1 MHKREPMAPIFVLPY
16 SLLIY
21 NTLNY
26 IYIVII
32 INLNNIKMKD
42 VKSNYD
48 LVLEIIESYE
58 MDDILSDFKKVF
70 KKGKNISKDNYFEFC
85 KGWID
90 DMSEMYY
97 INLNW
102 LYIESGG
109 DESVFDEVEEYDED
123 GDLIL

>member
-1 MHKREPMAPIFVLPY
+1 MHKREPMAPIFVLPS

-26 IYIVII
+26 IYIIII
-32 INLNNIKMKD
+32 INLNNIKMKN

-58 MDDILSDFKKVF
+58 DQEILNDFKKEF
-70 KKGKNISKDNYFEFC
+70 KKGKNISKKEYMEFC
-85 KGWID
+85 VNYVD
-90 DMSEMYY
+90 DMSEGYY

-109 DESVFDEVEEYDED
+109 DESVYDEVEEYDED

>member
-1 MHKREPMAPIFVLPY
+1 
-16 SLLIY
+16 
-21 NTLNY
+21 
-26 IYIVII
+26 
-32 INLNNIKMKD
+32 MKN

-70 KKGKNISKDNYFEFC
+70 KKDKNVSKDDYFEFC

-90 DMSEMYY
+90 DMSEMDYV
-97 INLNW
+97 NLNW

-109 DESVFDEVEEYDED
+109 DESVYDEVEEYDED
-123 GDLIL
+123 GDLIV

>member
-1 MHKREPMAPIFVLPY
+1 
-16 SLLIY
+16 
-21 NTLNY
+21 
-26 IYIVII
+26 
-32 INLNNIKMKD
+32 MKN

-70 KKGKNISKDNYFEFC
+70 KKDKNVSKDDYFEFC

-90 DMSEMYY
+90 DMSEMDYV
-97 INLNW
+97 NLNW

-123 GDLIL
+123 GELIV

>member
-1 MHKREPMAPIFVLPY
+1 
-16 SLLIY
+16 
-21 NTLNY
+21 
-26 IYIVII
+26 
-32 INLNNIKMKD
+32 MKN

-70 KKGKNISKDNYFEFC
+70 KKDKNVSKDDYFEFC

-90 DMSEMYY
+90 DMSEMDYV
-97 INLNW
+97 NLNW

-123 GDLIL
+123 GDLIV